1 MTLPSGCAPTAT
13 RDLMTQNF
21 EYTIGVLEAY
31 ERGARSTIPVT
42 HIRRFVDGVLRLTT
56 QIDDVTILRLAP
68 VDYRRV
74 IAGAF
79 CSAHPGVCL
88 VQDSTVSPIMEH

>member
-1 MTLPSGCAPTAT
+1 MTLPSGCVPTPTRAT
-13 RDLMTQNF
+13 MIDDF

-31 ERGARSTIPVT
+31 ERGARSTIPVM
-42 HIRRFVDGVLRLTT
+42 HVRRFCDGVLKLTT
-56 QIDDVTILRLAP
+56 RMNDVTILRLAP

-79 CSAHPGVCL
+79 CSANPGVRV
-88 VQDSTVSPIMEH
+88 VQDPTVHPIMEI